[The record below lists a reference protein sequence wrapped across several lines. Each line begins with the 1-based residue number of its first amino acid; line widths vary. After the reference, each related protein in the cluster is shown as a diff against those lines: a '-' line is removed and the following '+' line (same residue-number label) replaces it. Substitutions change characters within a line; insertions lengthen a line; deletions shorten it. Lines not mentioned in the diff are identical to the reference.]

1 MVPPHARDSWQM
13 TSRMTDDTIIQWDGE
28 SLSELGV
35 VIMSTQPL
43 VLHGQI
49 RPDGTLQV
57 EEKVNLPPG
66 PVSVTVQ
73 AMTTAA
79 RKPTLQVLR
88 EIWAER
94 DSRGVVGRSAE
105 EIDAEIDAMRNEDE
119 QRMEDIES
127 IRQQL
132 SDNQG

>member
-1 MVPPHARDSWQM
+1 
-13 TSRMTDDTIIQWDGE
+13 
-28 SLSELGV
+28 
-35 VIMSTQPL
+35 MSTQQV

-73 AMTTAA
+73 TAPSA
-79 RKPTLQVLR
+79 TGKRTLQVLE

-94 DSRGVVGRSAE
+94 DSRGMVGRSKE
-105 EIDAEIDAMRNEDE
+105 EIDAEINAMRDEDE
-119 QRMEDIES
+119 KRMREIEAIS
-127 IRQQL
+127 QQA
-132 SDNQG
+132 SRMKE